1 MSTVITGAAGFIGS
15 HYANSLMNLGVDVI
29 AVDCLTYA
37 GKLSNIDT
45 EKIKFYEIDIRDKER
60 LEKVFKDNVVDTIVN
75 FAAETHVDNSI
86 NNPAPFL
93 TTNILCL
100 LYTSPSPRDRTRS
113 RMPSSA

>member
-15 HYANSLMNLGVDVI
+15 HYVNSLISLGVDVI

-45 EKIKFYEIDIRDKER
+45 GKIKFYEIDIRDKER
-60 LEKVFKDNVVDTIVN
+60 MEGVFKENVVDTIVN

-86 NNPAPFL
+86 KEPLNV
-93 TTNILCL
+93 I
-100 LYTSPSPRDRTRS
+100 TRCY
-113 RMPSSA
+113 